1 MINQSGHEDRSP
13 RCPACGYNLHGLPS
27 LRCPECGHEIQ
38 TDAEHAYAKWISP
51 ANAADRRQILMD
63 RIVIAA
69 GLACFIAGVVLT
81 IDSLKLLSSY
91 TSNYRFRGIAGS
103 IIVSLG
109 ILAYYYYSDEDM
121 VRPCAIVGALWI
133 ITGLGFRYFN

>member
-1 MINQSGHEDRSP
+1 
-13 RCPACGYNLHGLPS
+13 
-27 LRCPECGHEIQ
+27 
-38 TDAEHAYAKWISP
+38 
-51 ANAADRRQILMD
+51 MD